1 MQGALRRLG
10 SVIWPAF
17 LGAAV
22 LEILVFAFVDPQHLH
37 LPGSGEFTLSPMAL
51 YSLSFFAFWAVV
63 AGACLLTMKL
73 ECSASEINAA
83 SGGAADR
90 ADRAEGVSKSGR

>member
-22 LEILVFAFVDPQHLH
+22 LEILVFAFVDPQHLT
-37 LPGSGEFTLSPMAL
+37 LPGSGELTLSPTAL

-63 AGACLLTMKL
+63 GGACLLTMKL
-73 ECSASEINAA
+73 ECSAQEINAA
-83 SGGAADR
+83 AGGEPPA
-90 ADRAEGVSKSGR
+90 GLSKSGR

>member
-10 SVIWPAF
+10 SVVWPAF

-22 LEILVFAFVDPQHLH
+22 LEILVFAFVDPQHLQ
-37 LPGSGEFTLSPMAL
+37 LPGGGELTLSSTAF
-51 YSLSFFAFWAVV
+51 YSLAFFAFWAVV

-73 ECSASEINAA
+73 ECSAGEINAA
-83 SGGAADR
+83 DGPVAGAGGL
-90 ADRAEGVSKSGR
+90 SKSGR